1 MVELKPHQ
9 VKAIG
14 EMHNGCIVKGGVGS
28 GKTHASLGYY
38 VTHELGLLLGDA
50 GPVADTAP
58 DLYVITTARKRDSLD
73 WEKTAADFAISTVRD
88 ASLGGRVIVVD
99 SWNNIVNYRDVKGAF
114 FVFDEQRLVGAGAW
128 VKAFLKIAK
137 ANRWIM
143 LSATPG
149 DNWMDYIPVFVANG
163 WYKNRTEFL
172 RTHVVYNNFS
182 KYPKVDHYV
191 EVGRLKALRRKVLVE
206 MPFERHTTRHVKFK
220 KVSFNQEL
228 FDQVWVKRWH
238 IYENRPLT
246 DVAEMFRVAR
256 KLLATDLSRYGA
268 LMELAEKHP
277 RLIVFYNFDYELEML
292 RVLAQ
297 SIGITVAEWNGHKHQ
312 EVPETEKWLYLVQY
326 TAGSEAWN
334 CVDTDTIV
342 FWSLNYSFKIFEQSK
357 GRIDRMNTKFVDLFY
372 YVFMSDSPVDRSI
385 YKSLSTKT
393 DFNEQKMVKPW

>member
-1 MVELKPHQ
+1 
-9 VKAIG
+9 
-14 EMHNGCIVKGGVGS
+14 MHNGCIVRGGVGS

-38 VTHELGLLLGDA
+38 VQHELGLLLGDS
-50 GPVADTAP
+50 GPVAEDAP

-73 WEKTAADFAISTVRD
+73 WEKTAAQFAISRVPD
-88 ASLGGRVIVVD
+88 ASLGGRSIRVD
-99 SWNNIVNYRDVKGAF
+99 SWNNITAYRDVEGAF
-114 FVFDEQRLVGAGAW
+114 FIFDEQRLVGSGAW

-172 RTHVVYNNFS
+172 RTHVVYNNFT
-182 KYPKVDHYV
+182 KFPKVDHYV
-191 EVGRLKALRRKVLVE
+191 EVGRLKELRRKVLVE
-206 MPFERHTTRHVKFK
+206 MPFERHTTRHVRFT
-220 KVSFNQEL
+220 KVGFDQEL

-238 IYENRPLT
+238 IYEDRPIK
-246 DVAEMFRVAR
+246 DVGELFRVAR
-256 KLLATDLSRYGA
+256 KLLGTDVSRYAA

-277 RLIVFYNFDYELEML
+277 RLIVFYNFDYELDML
-292 RVLAQ
+292 RVLAN
-297 SIGITVAEWNGHKHQ
+297 SIGINVAEWNGHKHQ

-334 CVDTDTIV
+334 CVSTDAIV

-357 GRIDRMNTKFVDLFY
+357 GRIDRMNTPFYDLWY
-372 YVFMSDSPVDRSI
+372 YVLMSDSPVDRSI

-393 DFNEQKMVKPW
+393 DFNEQRMVKNWT